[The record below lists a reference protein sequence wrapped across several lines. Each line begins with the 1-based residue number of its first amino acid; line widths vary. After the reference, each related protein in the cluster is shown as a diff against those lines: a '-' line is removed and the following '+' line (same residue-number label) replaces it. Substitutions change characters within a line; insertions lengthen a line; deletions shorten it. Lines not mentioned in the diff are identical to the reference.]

1 MPNGKECSLRGL
13 RFHNNI
19 INITVRGHGKGDSP
33 KSCTINGEKASNFVA
48 YDGTVYINGRQR
60 IINGEINIVFQ
71 L

>member
-48 YDGTVYINGRQR
+48 YDGAVYINGRQR